1 MVKLHVDVYLNL
13 WSSDSFPIYKK
24 KKKKKKWDSLNL
36 FLVVCDCLLVIC
48 ACLLLACGRFLVV
61 CGRLLVVC
69 GYLLVVCS
77 RLLVVCGRLLVFC
90 DRLSYF
96 FYFCWFVVVACFS
109 NYVRKRSFLH
119 FWNWRLV
126 SLSNLIDLM

>member
-24 KKKKKKWDSLNL
+24 KKRKKKMEFVKYLFGCLWLLTGDLCLFAASLWSFSGSL
-36 FLVVCDCLLVIC
+36 WSLTGSLWF
-48 ACLLLACGRFLVV
+48 
-61 CGRLLVVC
+61 
-69 GYLLVVCS
+69 LLVVCS